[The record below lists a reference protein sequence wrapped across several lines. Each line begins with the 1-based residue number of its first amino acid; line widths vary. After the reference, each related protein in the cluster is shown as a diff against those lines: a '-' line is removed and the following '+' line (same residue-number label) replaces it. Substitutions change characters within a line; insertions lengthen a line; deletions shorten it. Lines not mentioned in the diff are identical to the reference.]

1 MICAGL
7 GFNSAVC
14 VAQLED
20 IVAQVAPD
28 ILAVLASKSQIAEFT
43 HFRRRT
49 PLTIVEIQPG
59 DIDGIDTL
67 TCSPRIK
74 ARFGTGSVAEALALV
89 VARRHSPQARLC
101 APRQIGPDG
110 TTTLALAETY

>member
-1 MICAGL
+1 MIYAGL
-7 GFNSAVC
+7 GFNSSATA
-14 VAQLED
+14 AQLKQ
-20 IVAQVAPD
+20 IVMQAAPD
-28 ILAVLASKSQIAEFT
+28 IIAVLVTKSQMTGFLRFARYT
-43 HFRRRT
+43 T
-49 PLTIVEIQPG
+49 LPIVRIQPN

-67 TCSPRIK
+67 TCSPRVQ

-89 VARRHSPQARLC
+89 TARRHSPRARLC